1 MTSQHLLA
9 PLIGV
14 VAVGVGAQWLAW
26 RLKWPAIVLLALI
39 GLAVGPLAQV
49 LAGTDLLS
57 GWFETQGF
65 LPFRPQET
73 LGPLFGPVVS
83 LSVAIILFEGGLTLS
98 LSEFRLAAVGV
109 RRLVWLGA
117 PLTWLFCSAAGYF
130 IGGLGWQ
137 VSLVF
142 GAILVVTGPTV
153 ILPMLRQ
160 AGLNRRTASYL
171 KWEGIVNDP
180 IGALL
185 AVLVYQFLVY
195 AQEGSGWARLLEDVG
210 MAAASGA
217 LLGGVGGW
225 LAGNAF
231 RRGWVPEY
239 LKSPV
244 LFSLVLIVF
253 GVADAMQAEAG
264 LLAVTI
270 MGMVIGNMN
279 LPGIEDMKRF
289 KEYISV
295 MLISVVFVLL
305 TANLDTRVLGALDW
319 HAGLLVVAI
328 LFVTRPLAIMMAT
341 ARSGMGLNDRI
352 LLSWIAPRGIVAAAT
367 AGLMGQRLQEAGYES
382 AEKLLPLIFAVII
395 ASVIL
400 HGSTIGPLARRL
412 GLASKTR
419 DSVLI
424 VGASPWTIELAK
436 TLDFLNV
443 KVLIADAS
451 WSNLREARLAGLQV
465 FHGEVLSEFA
475 EESLE
480 IAHVQAVLAATSND
494 AYNALVC
501 TTMAPEV
508 GQSRV
513 FQLPGQ
519 LGHEDDSRGVAR
531 ERRGNIAFD
540 AEAVF
545 ERLWRWHVRG
555 WKFYKTRLTETY
567 GYSDFLGDCPAE
579 ALQILV
585 LNEEGAVKFRTA
597 SHESEPS
604 EGDTI
609 VYYGPERPVREER
622 SDKKVTA

>member
-1 MTSQHLLA
+1 MTSQHLLV

-57 GWFETQGF
+57 GWFATQGF

-117 PLTWLFCSAAGYF
+117 PLTWLFCSAAGYL

-195 AQEGSGWARLLEDVG
+195 AQEGS
-210 MAAASGA
+210 
-217 LLGGVGGW
+217 
-225 LAGNAF
+225 
-231 RRGWVPEY
+231 GWVPEY

-305 TANLDTRVLGALDW
+305 TANLDTKVLGALDW

-436 TLDFLNV
+436 TLDFLKV

-451 WSNLREARLAGLQV
+451 WSNLREARLAGLAV

-519 LGHEDDSRGVAR
+519 LGHEDDARGLAR

-585 LNEEGAVKFRTA
+585 LNEEGAVKFRTGR
-597 SHESEPS
+597 HESEPS

-622 SDKKVTA
+622 PDKKVTA